1 MAEFMHMTG
10 LKESVAAMRL
20 LPRELSGNRG
30 GPVRA
35 GLMAAGVVLRDQA
48 RDNAPVGTGTPNP
61 GNLKE
66 QIFLYRDRNPG
77 AIGATEHYI
86 LSVRTGRRGLMRLKV
101 PGSTRALTGGDAY
114 YWFWVEFG
122 TSKQPGQFFMTRA
135 FETKKIEAVRR
146 FEVVYVRGITFAEAR
161 ARRASGG

>member
-1 MAEFMHMTG
+1 MTG
-10 LKESVAAMRL
+10 LKETVAAMRL
-20 LPRELSGNRG
+20 LPRELSSSRG

-35 GLMAAGVVLRDQA
+35 GLFAAGVVLRDQA
-48 RDNAPVGTGTPNP
+48 RINAPIGQGTPNP

-66 QIFLYRDRNPG
+66 QIFLYRDRNPQAG
-77 AIGATEHYI
+77 GMTEHYV

-122 TSKQPGQFFMTRA
+122 TSKQPGQHFMTNA
-135 FETKKIEAVRR
+135 FETKKTEAVRR
-146 FEVVYVRGITFAEAR
+146 FEIVFIRGVTVAEAR

>member
-1 MAEFMHMTG
+1 MAEFMRMTG
-10 LKESVAAMRL
+10 LNESVKALRL

-35 GLMAAGVVLRDQA
+35 GLMAAGVVIRDQA
-48 RDNAPVGTGTPNP
+48 RANAPIGKGTPNP
-61 GNLKE
+61 GNLRE
-66 QIFLYRDRNPG
+66 QIFLYRDRNPQAKG
-77 AIGATEHYI
+77 MTEHYV

-122 TSKQPGQFFMTRA
+122 TSRQPGQKFMTNA
-135 FETKKIEAVRR
+135 FETKKTEAVRR
-146 FEVVYVRGITFAEAR
+146 FETVFVRGIALAEAR